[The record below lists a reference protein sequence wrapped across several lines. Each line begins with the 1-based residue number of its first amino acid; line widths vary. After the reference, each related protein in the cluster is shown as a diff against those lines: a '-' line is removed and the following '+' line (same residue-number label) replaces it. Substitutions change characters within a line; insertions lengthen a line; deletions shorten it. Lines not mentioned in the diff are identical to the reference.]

1 MNKTGLTLA
10 LALIAT
16 PALAE
21 KPNRD
26 DLLVFISQN
35 QLDQNLYNLLAATI
49 PSTEAGK
56 ALYDVCGPEPL
67 EDLFENGY
75 THVRKTIGDA
85 WRSALADVYEN
96 HLSTADLTRLT
107 ALDDSIRL
115 NSISQTLTTEPIIN
129 DLRANLSGLVEVAT
143 ALQANHMIDEAESLC
158 NIGE

>member
-56 ALYDVCGPEPL
+56 ALYDTCGAL
-67 EDLFENGY
+67 KIEDLFENGY
-75 THVRKTIGDA
+75 THVRKTMGDT
-85 WRSALADVYEN
+85 WRGTLANVYEN
-96 HLSTADLTRLT
+96 HLTDADLARLSG
-107 ALDDSIRL
+107 LDDATRP
-115 NSISQTLTTEPIIN
+115 NEISKTLTTEPIIN
-129 DLRANLSGLVEVAT
+129 DLRAALSPLVETAT
-143 ALQANHMIDEAESLC
+143 ALHVNHMIDEAEVLC
-158 NIGE
+158 DING